1 MDQGGVADAFGT
13 ATGQTANE
21 VRAMIQGSTLTGR
34 FITPQH
40 VADLVVFLAS
50 DRSGNTTGSD
60 HPIDGVSSPRYEP
73 DHRSRPF
80 RIVKIG

>member
-1 MDQGGVADAFGT
+1 MDEGGVADAFGT

-60 HPIDGVSSPRYEP
+60 HPIDVGRHHDMSPTIEAVP
-73 DHRSRPF
+73 S
-80 RIVKIG
+80 V